1 MEVKLVVLNGKHAGA
16 SLPLSGPKF
25 FIGRAE
31 DCNLRP
37 HSDLVSRHHCV
48 ILLEEGIV
56 AVRDFGSKNGTYVNG
71 ERVRAE
77 QTLTPGDV
85 LKVGDL
91 ELEVHIDSPIGGK
104 KRPKVHSVQ
113 EAAARTAESALTPR
127 PSFDAE
133 QFDLGGLVGDETR
146 RTVAESETKVLGP
159 SAPELGAP
167 PPPAP
172 GAPRTPAAK
181 PDEPNQQD
189 APQEADEDKKAQAVE
204 TRAGWRVTRKPT
216 SVSSREAAAEM
227 LKKLFQRHM

>member
-1 MEVKLVVLNGKHAGA
+1 MEVKLVVLSGKHAGT
-16 SLPLSGPKF
+16 SLPVAGPKF

-48 ILLEEGIV
+48 ILLEEGLV

-77 QTLTPGDV
+77 QTLKPGDV

-91 ELEVHIDSPIGGK
+91 ELK
-104 KRPKVHSVQ
+104 LQ
-113 EAAARTAESALTPR
+113 AESAQRAGL
-127 PSFDAE
+127 SVKGEEFD
-133 QFDLGGLVGDETR
+133 VGEMIGAETR
-146 RTVAESETKVLGP
+146 RVAAETETKVLAP
-159 SAPELGAP
+159 SSPEIVPTPPPVPLAARTSVFQPDGAP
-167 PPPAP
+167 KTEN
-172 GAPRTPAAK
+172 RK
-181 PDEPNQQD
+181 ED
-189 APQEADEDKKAQAVE
+189 DKKQEAVE

-227 LKKLFQRHM
+227 LKQLFRRHTE

>member
-16 SLPLSGPKF
+16 SVPLSGPKF

-48 ILLEEGIV
+48 ILQEEGIV

-71 ERVRAE
+71 ERVRTE
-77 QTLTPGDV
+77 QTLKPGDV

-91 ELEVHIDSPIGGK
+91 ELEVHIDSPVGGK

-113 EAAARTAESALTPR
+113 EAALRTAESALTQR
-127 PSFDAE
+127 PALDAE
-133 QFDLGGLVGDETR
+133 QLDLGELVGDETR
-146 RTVAESETKVLGP
+146 RAVAESETKVLGP
-159 SAPELGAP
+159 FAPELGGPAS
-167 PPPAP
+167 PPAA
-172 GAPRTPAAK
+172 APETPPVK
-181 PDEPNQQD
+181 
-189 APQEADEDKKAQAVE
+189 PQESKKEVPPEEGEDDKHAKTVE